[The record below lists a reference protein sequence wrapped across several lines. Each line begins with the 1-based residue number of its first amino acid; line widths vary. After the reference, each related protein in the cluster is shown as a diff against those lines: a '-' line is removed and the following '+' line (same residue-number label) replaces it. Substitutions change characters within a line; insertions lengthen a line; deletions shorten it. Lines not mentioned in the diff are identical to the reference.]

1 MNALKPSRTNLRRR
15 QLLKSLG
22 LLTAGSGLSSQMGKF
37 SLLNDVLAA
46 PGDYVSLTDY
56 KSLVCVFLFG
66 GNDSFNMFIPTGSPA
81 YSNYLD
87 LRKELAI
94 PQSQILPA
102 GDIPYG
108 FYNVLQNTPTL
119 FQQGNLAII
128 SNVGALIEPL
138 TKQQYLDQRHGN
150 GNAQVPTALFSHSD
164 QQDFWQ
170 TGISGTSATG
180 VNQGWGGSMA
190 DLLSLTNNN
199 ANVPLS
205 MSISGESKLL
215 RAQNTIAMALN
226 SSSGLDSFRYLSH
239 HNWPRWEVSRSDAWN
254 QILAIQSGHTFEQQ
268 YQQTVERTKQ
278 RISVVQD
285 ALAQSM
291 DGDQSLITTTY
302 DENNSLAKQLRMV
315 ARMIYAREYLG
326 MKRQIFFVSMGGFD
340 THGNQE
346 PDHANRLRSLDEAL
360 YSFDQTMRELDS
372 KSIAKYNSVTTFTA
386 SEFGRTFGTNGDGT
400 DHGWGSHQMVFGG
413 AVSGGQVYGQLPD
426 LAADSDDD
434 IGDAML
440 PTQSL
445 DQYGA
450 TLAKWMGINDS
461 DLLQIFPNLQ
471 NFSLRNLGFLVN
483 DRDEDGI
490 PDQQDNCPDTS
501 NSDQANYDGDA
512 QGDVCDSDDDNDQIP
527 DSWENQHGLN
537 AKDASDAVQDN
548 DGDGFSNRQ
557 EYNFGT
563 NPNQY
568 DADTDNNGVPDSI
581 DKKRRSIMAVIQ
593 SLLLD

>member
-1 MNALKPSRTNLRRR
+1 MSAPTSKLTNLQRRN
-15 QLLKSLG
+15 LLKSLG
-22 LLTAGSGLSSQMGKF
+22 LLTAGSGLASQMGKF
-37 SLLNDVLAA
+37 SLMNDVLAA
-46 PGDYVSLTDY
+46 PGDYASLTDY

-66 GNDSFNMFIPTGSPA
+66 GNDAFNMFIPTGSPA

-94 PQSQILPA
+94 PQSQILPV
-102 GDIPYG
+102 GGIPYG
-108 FYNVLQNTPTL
+108 FYNVMANTT
-119 FQQGNLAII
+119 NLYQRGDLAVI

-190 DLLSLTNNN
+190 DLLSLTNSN

-226 SSSGLDSFRYLSH
+226 SSSGLESFRYLSH
-239 HNWPRWEVSRSDAWN
+239 HSWPRWEVSRSDAWN
-254 QILAIQSGHTFEQQ
+254 QILAIQSGHAFEQQ
-268 YQQTVERTKQ
+268 FQQSVERTKQ

-291 DGDQSLITTTY
+291 DGDQSLITTEY

-315 ARMIYAREYLG
+315 ARMIYAREHLG
-326 MKRQIFFVSMGGFD
+326 MKRQIFFVSLGGFD

-346 PDHANRLRSLDEAL
+346 PDHANQLGILDEAL

-386 SEFGRTFGTNGDGT
+386 SEFGRTFGTNVDGT
-400 DHGWGSHQMVFGG
+400 DHGWGSHQMVMGG
-413 AVSGGQVYGQLPD
+413 AVSGGQVIGQLPD

-450 TLAKWMGINDS
+450 TLAKWMGINDT

-471 NFSLRNLGFLVN
+471 NFNLRNLGFLIN

-490 PDQQDNCPDTS
+490 PDQQDNCPE
-501 NSDQANYDGDA
+501 NANPNQANYDGDA
-512 QGDVCDSDDDNDQIP
+512 QGDVCDLDDDNDQIP
-527 DSWENQHGLN
+527 DSWENQNGLN
-537 AKDASDAVQDN
+537 PKNAADASQDN
-548 DGDGFSNRQ
+548 DGDGFTNRE
-557 EYNFGT
+557 EYEFGT
-563 NPNQY
+563 NPNQF
-568 DADTDNNGVPDSI
+568 DADTDNNGVPDSV